1 MKTTNTS
8 ISSRISNDPRHRA
21 RNSLDHVGV
30 LLARLRLQWLLHHF
44 SPRLVWTAYVCV
56 NCFITIGLLALLAF
70 ATGSPFVFP
79 SLGPTAYL
87 FFFSPLTK
95 ASSPRNTVLGH
106 AIGLV
111 CGYAAFA
118 LTMSS
123 CSAFQHARGG
133 PWSDNSGRR
142 SLALGYGRVHGS
154 VSGKPSAGGGD
165 HSHCFARHH
174 LSAQRS
180 RHYRG
185 RSRAAYGAGC
195 GDQSARRTTL
205 PTLEGGQASWNILL
219 ANSHGAVQLPRQS
232 APLIVG
238 IALAAAASFGRS
250 PDVGAMGFRGGLL
263 NFRVGLA
270 ADKDRRACEI

>member
-1 MKTTNTS
+1 MIPGTE
-8 ISSRISNDPRHRA
+8 HG
-21 RNSLDHVGV
+21 SLDHVGV

-87 FFFSPLTK
+87 FFFSPLPE
-95 ASSPRNTVLGH
+95 ASSPRNTVSGPRYWAHLRLCSLRAYH
-106 AIGLV
+106 VLH
-111 CGYAAFA
+111 
-118 LTMSS
+118 
-123 CSAFQHARGG
+123 SAFQHARGG
-133 PWSDNSGRR
+133 PWSDGSGRR

-185 RSRAAYGAGC
+185 RSRAAYGAGS

-205 PTLEGGQASWNILL
+205 PTLEAWQASWNVLL

-270 ADKDRRACEI
+270 ADKNRRAREI